1 MSQINLS
8 RGQAARLRGELE
20 QLLDIDT
27 CYSYVRIIKIRQLE
41 SEGTIEVTAEMLP
54 AEIELE
60 E

>member
-27 CYSYVRIIKIRQLE
+27 CYSYVSIIKIRQLE
-41 SEGTIEVTAEMLP
+41 GEGTIEVTAVMET
-54 AEIELE
+54 AEIEVE
-60 E
+60 